1 MGRAWLPKQRR
12 KQVFTTE
19 ASEPASLRESG
30 LPWGCRVSA
39 RVRAG
44 LGSQTHVFPVGCQL
58 TFQDPERER
67 MLASSGFGLG
77 NHLSGTRVTSLLH
90 LYISVLVWLWPEN
103 LCGLYILK
111 DCSGPRNPFLK
122 LRETQ

>member
-1 MGRAWLPKQRR
+1 M
-12 KQVFTTE
+12 
-19 ASEPASLRESG
+19 
-30 LPWGCRVSA
+30 
-39 RVRAG
+39 
-44 LGSQTHVFPVGCQL
+44 FPVGCQL